1 MNYDFIVL
9 GGTGTQGRIVS
20 KDLLLHGYSVLL
32 CGRDQKR
39 VEKILAQF
47 KKARFQY
54 LDLNDLPTA
63 KQIIKNANS
72 DVLVNCAEGDWNAE
86 VAEICGK
93 LGLNCIDLG
102 SEIWLTRKQL
112 AFNEAYKK
120 NSAIHITGC
129 GSVPG
134 VGNVMLAHAA
144 DKFDTLQ
151 NVECGFA
158 WNSNIKKF
166 VVPYSILSI
175 IEEFTF
181 PAMNVKN
188 GKLIREVALENI
200 KEWNDEFVGEQQA
213 LYVQHAEPYTFHHYF
228 KNKGLKNV
236 RFYAEFPPHSFN
248 TIKLLMNL
256 GLGSKEPVKVN
267 GALVRRVDVLTE
279 VLKDL
284 KPPQGYK
291 EMENLWVSVTGKK
304 GGKNKTI
311 KMQCLV
317 KTLTG
322 WEDAGSNVDTGMPA
336 SIMAP
341 MIKNKIITKTGCFA
355 PEAIVPPAP
364 FFAELRKRQMTVYEN
379 GKLIN

>member
-1 MNYDFIVL
+1 
-9 GGTGTQGRIVS
+9 
-20 KDLLLHGYSVLL
+20 
-32 CGRDQKR
+32 
-39 VEKILAQF
+39 
-47 KKARFQY
+47 
-54 LDLNDLPTA
+54 
-63 KQIIKNANS
+63 
-72 DVLVNCAEGDWNAE
+72 
-86 VAEICGK
+86 
-93 LGLNCIDLG
+93 
-102 SEIWLTRKQL
+102 
-112 AFNEAYKK
+112 
-120 NSAIHITGC
+120 
-129 GSVPG
+129 
-134 VGNVMLAHAA
+134 MLAHAA
-144 DKFDTLQ
+144 AKFDTLQ
-151 NVECGFA
+151 DVECGFA

-200 KEWNDEFVGEQQA
+200 KEWNDKFVGEQQA

-248 TIKLLMNL
+248 TIKLLMDL

-267 GALVRRVDVLTE
+267 RTMVRPVDVLTE

-291 EMENLWVSVTGKK
+291 EMEDLWVSVIGKK

-311 KMQCLV
+311 RMQCLV

-336 SIMAP
+336 SIIAQ

-364 FFAELRKRQMTVYEN
+364 FFSGFRKRPMTVYEN
-379 GKLIN
+379 G